1 MKPRSR
7 KQPLEHAFLGGL
19 IGLAAFI
26 ILEAC
31 LLVTNHGAGQANM
44 GLIGMPALVF
54 GCAAFLNRLRIGA
67 HEPVRVRAS
76 RKRKE

>member
-1 MKPRSR
+1 M
-7 KQPLEHAFLGGL
+7 
-19 IGLAAFI
+19 GLAAFI

-54 GCAAFLNRLRIGA
+54 GCAILFALDAAFLNRLRVGA